1 MPMSGP
7 GSPPQAAVSAI
18 QDTDVRGVRVVSEP
32 FAGFHSVALGV
43 IFNLGSRDEDAKEQG
58 LTHLV
63 EHMLFKGTRTRTAR
77 DISRTIEA
85 IGGFINGFTN
95 KEMTGIFVRFLG
107 EHFELVSRLVLDMVN
122 ESKFAP
128 EELAKE
134 QEVIFEEIKSGHEDP
149 DDEVSDLL
157 FQAAYGAHPLAFSV
171 SGERETVGAITD
183 SRLRSYFAGRYR
195 RDRAVVVASGEVEHA
210 RLEAQLAD
218 RMNLTAGS
226 TKSESRIAN
235 AGAGGQ
241 GSGTGDQGSGADPRP
256 PNPDPRIR
264 TPPEPQP
271 PGIRIHERH
280 EISQVFVCLAKPC
293 IPYPDSRRHALGVVN
308 AAFGGATSSRL
319 FQRLREEEGL
329 VYSVYSFSELFSDAG
344 LFGVYLVTDRKKL
357 GKALAAVKQEWNQL
371 VRGNLEQEELTT
383 ARNFSKG
390 TMMLSL
396 ENLSSRMMRMAHSRL
411 LLDRVVPIEEKLARL
426 DALTRDDTARVLE
439 SIGPLDD
446 CYVSAVGPVTEAEL
460 KEML

>member
-1 MPMSGP
+1 MSSP
-7 GSPPQAAVSAI
+7 GSPPQAAVSGI

-43 IFNLGSRDEDAKEQG
+43 IFGLGSRDEDSKEQG
-58 LTHLV
+58 LTHLT
-63 EHMLFKGTRTRTAR
+63 EHMLFKGTRTRSAR
-77 DISRTIEA
+77 DISRAIEA

-128 EELAKE
+128 EELARE

-149 DDEVSDLL
+149 DDDVSDLL
-157 FQAAYGAHPLAFSV
+157 FQTAYGTHPLAFSV

-183 SRLRSYFAGRYR
+183 SRLRSYFAQAYR

-210 RLEAQLAD
+210 RLEAQLAA
-218 RMNLTAGS
+218 RMNLADEEGP
-226 TKSESRIAN
+226 
-235 AGAGGQ
+235 
-241 GSGTGDQGSGADPRP
+241 SGRVAERPSGPVQDPKPPLDHLTTGPLDHYSS
-256 PNPDPRIR
+256 R
-264 TPPEPQP
+264 TPPEPLP
-271 PGIRIHERH
+271 PGIRVHERH

-293 IPYPDSRRHALGVVN
+293 IPYPDSRRHALGVAN

-329 VYSVYSFSELFSDAG
+329 VYSVYSFAELFSDAG

-357 GKALAAVKQEWNQL
+357 AKALTAVKQEWNRF
-371 VRGNLEQEELTT
+371 VRGNLEPEEFVI
-383 ARNFSKG
+383 ARSFSKG

-411 LLDRVVPIEEKLARL
+411 LLNRVVPIEEKLARL
-426 DALTRDDTARVLE
+426 DALTRDDTSGVLE
-439 SIGPLDD
+439 SIGPLDG
-446 CYVSAVGPVTEAEL
+446 CYVSAVGPVTEDEL
-460 KEML
+460 KKML

>member
-1 MPMSGP
+1 MSSP
-7 GSPPQAAVSAI
+7 GSPPLAAVSGI
-18 QDTDVRGVRVVSEP
+18 QDTDVRGVRVISEP

-43 IFNLGSRDEDAKEQG
+43 IFNLGSRDEAAKEQG
-58 LTHLV
+58 LTHLT
-63 EHMLFKGTRTRTAR
+63 EHMLFKGTRTKTAR

-128 EELAKE
+128 EDLVKE
-134 QEVIFEEIKSGHEDP
+134 QEVIFEEIKSGQEDP

-157 FQAAYGAHPLAFSV
+157 FQAAYGAHPLAFCV

-183 SRLRSYFAGRYR
+183 SRLRRYFAESYQRN
-195 RDRAVVVASGEVEHA
+195 RAVVVASGEVEHA

-218 RMNLTAGS
+218 RMNL
-226 TKSESRIAN
+226 
-235 AGAGGQ
+235 
-241 GSGTGDQGSGADPRP
+241 GDT
-256 PNPDPRIR
+256 PNEGPEMTHARAKPDPL
-264 TPPEPQP
+264 P
-271 PGIRIHERH
+271 PGIRVHERH

-293 IPYPDSRRHALGVVN
+293 IPYPDYRRHALGVVN
-308 AAFGGATSSRL
+308 AAFGGAASSRL

-329 VYSVYSFSELFSDAG
+329 VYSVSSFNELFSDTG

-357 GKALAAVKQEWNQL
+357 EKALAAVKQEWNQL
-371 VRGNLEQEELTT
+371 VRGNLEQEELTI

-411 LLDRVVPIEEKLARL
+411 MLGRVVPIEEKLARL

-460 KEML
+460 KKML

>member
-1 MPMSGP
+1 MSSP
-7 GSPPQAAVSAI
+7 GSPPQAAVSGI
-18 QDTDVRGVRVVSEP
+18 QDTDVRGVRVISEP

-43 IFNLGSRDEDAKEQG
+43 ILNIGSRDEDVKEQG

-63 EHMLFKGTRTRTAR
+63 EHMLFKGTRTKTAR

-107 EHFELVSRLVLDMVN
+107 EHFELVSQLVLDMVN

-128 EELAKE
+128 EDLVKE
-134 QEVIFEEIKSGHEDP
+134 QEVIFEEIKSGQEDP

-171 SGERETVGAITD
+171 SGERETVAAITD
-183 SRLRSYFAGRYR
+183 SRLRSYFAERYQR
-195 RDRAVVVASGEVEHA
+195 NRAVVVASGDVEHA
-210 RLEAQLAD
+210 QLEAQLAD
-218 RMNLTAGS
+218 RMNLSDAQGC
-226 TKSESRIAN
+226 R
-235 AGAGGQ
+235 GQ
-241 GSGTGDQGSGADPRP
+241 GTGVRGLGTPNSEPRSP
-256 PNPDPRIR
+256 IPEPR
-264 TPPEPQP
+264 TPPTPLP
-271 PGIRIHERH
+271 PGIRVHERH

-293 IPYPDSRRHALGVVN
+293 IPYPDSRRHALGIVN
-308 AAFGGATSSRL
+308 AAFGGAASSRL

-329 VYSVYSFSELFSDAG
+329 VYSVCSFNELFSDAG

-357 GKALAAVKQEWNQL
+357 DKALAAVKQEWNQL

-390 TMMLSL
+390 TIMLSL

-460 KEML
+460 RKML

>member
-1 MPMSGP
+1 MSSP

-18 QDTDVRGVRVVSEP
+18 QDTGVRGVRVVSEP

-43 IFNLGSRDEDAKEQG
+43 IFNLGSRDEDVPEQG
-58 LTHLV
+58 LTHLT
-63 EHMLFKGTRTRTAR
+63 EHMLFKGTRTKTAR

-122 ESKFAP
+122 ESRFAP

-157 FQAAYGAHPLAFSV
+157 FQAAFGAHALAFSV
-171 SGERETVGAITD
+171 SGERETVGAVTD
-183 SRLRSYFAGRYR
+183 SRLRSYFTERYQR
-195 RDRAVVVASGEVEHA
+195 NRAVVVASGEVEHA
-210 RLEAQLAD
+210 RLEAQLAA
-218 RMNLTAGS
+218 RMNLADE
-226 TKSESRIAN
+226 KN
-235 AGAGGQ
+235 DGAH
-241 GSGTGDQGSGADPRP
+241 ARAKPAP
-256 PNPDPRIR
+256 L
-264 TPPEPQP
+264 P
-271 PGIRIHERH
+271 PGIRVHERH
-280 EISQVFVCLAKPC
+280 EISQVFVCLARPC
-293 IPYPDSRRHALGVVN
+293 IPYPDSRRHALGIAN
-308 AAFGGATSSRL
+308 AAFGGAASSRL

-329 VYSVYSFSELFSDAG
+329 VYSVYSFTELFSDAG
-344 LFGVYLVTDRKKL
+344 LFGVFLVTDRKKL
-357 GKALAAVKQEWNQL
+357 AKALAAVKQEWNQL
-371 VRGNLEQEELTT
+371 VRNNLEQEELVT

-411 LLDRVVPIEEKLARL
+411 LLNRVVPIEEELARL

-439 SIGPLDD
+439 SIGPLDG
-446 CYVSAVGPVTEAEL
+446 CYASAVGPITEAEL
-460 KEML
+460 KGML